1 METLRVL
8 TLNIGS
14 VLEAR
19 WDERQHEI
27 AAWLLD
33 LTPDVVCLQEVS
45 VSSTRSNRA
54 GDVAALVAAAGG
66 PTYHWAFG
74 GFVPTSPFFLA
85 AGEADMEFGS
95 AVLSRWP
102 IERSEIHRLPI
113 AEWAPGARGVGWE
126 LFHARTA
133 GLDVFSTHLAAAPS
147 ESLHRRVQVAAIDEI
162 VRAARDGLDDLMSPT
177 RSSMRSCARV

>member
-54 GDVAALVAAAGG
+54 NSHM
-66 PTYHWAFG
+66 P
-74 GFVPTSPFFLA
+74 
-85 AGEADMEFGS
+85 
-95 AVLSRWP
+95 SRRCPW
-102 IERSEIHRLPI
+102 RM
-113 AEWAPGARGVGWE
+113 WW
-126 LFHARTA
+126 
-133 GLDVFSTHLAAAPS
+133 
-147 ESLHRRVQVAAIDEI
+147 
-162 VRAARDGLDDLMSPT
+162 
-177 RSSMRSCARV
+177 